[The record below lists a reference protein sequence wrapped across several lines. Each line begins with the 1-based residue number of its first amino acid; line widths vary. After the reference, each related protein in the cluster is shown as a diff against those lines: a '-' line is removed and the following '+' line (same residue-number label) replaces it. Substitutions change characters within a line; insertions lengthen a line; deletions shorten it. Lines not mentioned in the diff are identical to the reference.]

1 MYCCTGCT
9 AEEVRKKGRKAVV
22 RSRKTT
28 GCLTSPKAPRPIT
41 LSISKSSLCSRS
53 SFTVV
58 VNGFTEDTQEAEE
71 QMGMRADVDVLQL
84 EEQMMAKPS
93 PQTSRII

>member
-1 MYCCTGCT
+1 M
-9 AEEVRKKGRKAVV
+9 
-22 RSRKTT
+22 
-28 GCLTSPKAPRPIT
+28 
-41 LSISKSSLCSRS
+41 
-53 SFTVV
+53 V

-93 PQTSRII
+93 PQTSRIISFS